1 TRAPAAAVTPISR
14 PAARPAASTAVAA
27 APAAPASRFAS
38 MGIVGETEP
47 GMTDL
52 DAVLR
57 RRRAVG

>member
-1 TRAPAAAVTPISR
+1 ATRAPAAPVTPISR
-14 PAARPAASTAVAA
+14 PPARPAAS
-27 APAAPASRFAS
+27 APAAAPASRFAS